1 MSQILS
7 EYCVKTLFNCPNI
20 LKITR
25 HSIPNITTP
34 HIVKVDQQIKS
45 RGKKGLLKIC
55 NTSNDI
61 IKFINQEHCLKYNT
75 FIAEPVINIDKEDYV
90 CFVQSDLHDTVYIG
104 INCGGI
110 DFTDVSLCK
119 KYELSFYE
127 LFDDNDYDSTF
138 INTINKLLSFYR
150 KYHFT
155 FMEINPL
162 VNNQPLD
169 FAVKFDTQAMYLF
182 SQEEQEI
189 LKNGMLKEPET
200 FIEELDKKSGSS
212 LKFNLLNENGSIWT
226 MVAGGGA
233 SVLYTDCIV
242 NMGLL
247 NELANY
253 GEYSGNPNENELT
266 QYSDYIIN
274 LMLQSQTNKQMYLIL
289 GGGISNFTDVSV
301 TFKGII
307 NSIVKYSQQI
317 QEKRIKILIRR
328 GGINCSNALEN
339 INNTCNKLNI
349 DCKVYSDDTHI
360 TGFLHENIEHTNY
373 KKELINVNVNINDII
388 TYTPPKLMIQDICT
402 NNSQILICNLNEAAI
417 QRMLDYEYSSGK
429 EHTSIKAI
437 HFSGEQ
443 KNLKVFFGPKEI
455 MIPIFDSY
463 DHIFNNYPNINIV
476 LNFYSYRSIFNSSI
490 NVLSYDSV
498 KLLIILAENV
508 PIRLT
513 KILKAMN
520 GNKIIIGGSS
530 IGALFVDTLRLGN
543 AMGSIENI
551 NKQGLYSKGTVG
563 LVTKSGGL
571 LNEMSNIINKKVHT
585 AIAIG
590 GDRYPC
596 TRLADIVYMY
606 NQNDE
611 IKSIVVLGEVGG
623 VQELEIGHL
632 YLNKICT
639 KPLIIWSYGT
649 SLDEILNTKEIQFGH
664 MGSYIDGIYES
675 SMMKNHLLSKINNI
689 YVPHSFEKIN
699 ELINKHCLS
708 QEIIKPQTYSIPYNF
723 NELMKNKMLRMPTM
737 FTNTITDE
745 RNELKYNNICI
756 SEYIKSE
763 NMIGKTICNLL
774 FKLSFSDY
782 FYKFI
787 EYCIVLLADH
797 GICPSTGHTAAVM
810 TRAGQNLSGTVA
822 SSLLGVTDKHGGAI
836 HACVKYFYDAIYI
849 NKYSPDEFIKTMRKE
864 NIKIPGIGHLFKSTS
879 NKDARID
886 HLHNYINTNFV
897 NIDAL
902 IYAKKVESILLTKKD
917 NLILN
922 VDGYIACAIICE
934 FIGCNKESDLV
945 EYIKL
950 NDYFNSLFIISRTIG
965 LCAIYGDQKRIGDNI
980 FRFPTYA
987 VMY

>member
-7 EYCVKTLFNCPNI
+7 EYCVKTLYNCPNVM
-20 LKITR
+20 KITR
-25 HSIPNITTP
+25 TSIPLISSP
-34 HIVKVDQQIKS
+34 HIVKVDQQVKG
-45 RGKKGLLKIC
+45 RGKKGLIKIC
-55 NTSNDI
+55 NSRDDI
-61 IKFINQEHCLKYNT
+61 DKFINQESCLKYDN
-75 FIAEPVINIDKEDYV
+75 FIAEPVVNIDNEDYV
-90 CFVQSDLHDTVYIG
+90 CFVQSDSCDIIYIG
-104 INCGGI
+104 INCGGME
-110 DFTDVSLCK
+110 FYDVSLCK
-119 KYELSFYE
+119 KYELSFYDIFE
-127 LFDDNDYDSTF
+127 DCEYDITF
-138 INTINKLLSFYR
+138 VKTINKLLSFYR

-182 SQEEQEI
+182 SPQEQTI
-189 LKNGMLKEPET
+189 INDGMLKEPET

-274 LMLQSQTNKQMYLIL
+274 LMIQSQTNKQIYLIL
-289 GGGISNFTDVSV
+289 GGGISNFTDVGA

-307 NSIVKYSQQI
+307 NSITKYSQQI
-317 QEKRIKILIRR
+317 CNKGIQILVRR
-328 GGINCSNALEN
+328 GGINCAKALEN
-339 INNTCNKLNI
+339 IKLTCDKLNI
-349 DCKVYSDDTHI
+349 NCRVYSDDTHI
-360 TGFLHENIEHTNY
+360 TGFLSENIQC
-373 KKELINVNVNINDII
+373 INCQQQTPDVTVNINDII
-388 TYTPPKLMIQDICT
+388 NYSPPNLMIQDICKSD
-402 NNSQILICNLNEAAI
+402 SQILICNLNEAAI

-429 EHTSIKAI
+429 DYTSIKAI
-437 HFSGEQ
+437 HFVGEQ
-443 KNLKVFFGPKEI
+443 KNLKVFFGPTEI
-455 MIPIFDSY
+455 MIPIFNSY
-463 DHIFNNYPNINIV
+463 EEIFNKFPNINIV
-476 LNFYSYRSIFNSSI
+476 LNFYSFRSIFESSM

-513 KILKAMN
+513 KILKTMN
-520 GNKIIIGGSS
+520 NDKIIIGGSS

-585 AIAIG
+585 AIAVG

-623 VQELEIGHL
+623 VQELEIGYL
-632 YLNKICT
+632 YLNKICK

-649 SLDEILNTKEIQFGH
+649 SLDAILNTKEIQFGH

-675 SMMKNHLLSKINNI
+675 SLMKNYLLSKIDNI
-689 YVPHSFEKIN
+689 YVPESFEKIN
-699 ELINKHCLS
+699 ELINIYCLE
-708 QEIIKPQTYSIPYNF
+708 QENIKQQSRTIPYNF

-745 RNELKYNNICI
+745 RSELKYNNIPI
-756 SEYIKSE
+756 TDYIESS
-763 NMIGKTICNLL
+763 NMIGKTMCNLL
-774 FKLSFSDY
+774 FKLSFNEY

-797 GICPSTGHTAAVM
+797 GVCPSTGHTAAVM
-810 TRAGQNLSGTVA
+810 SRAGQNLSGTVA
-822 SSLLGVTDKHGGAI
+822 SALLGVTDKHGGAI
-836 HACVKYFYDAIYI
+836 HGCVKYFYEAIYV
-849 NKYSPDEFIKTMRKE
+849 NKYSPDEFIRKMRKE

-879 NKDARID
+879 NKDARIE
-886 HLHNYINTNFV
+886 HLHNYICNNFV
-897 NIDAL
+897 NTDAL
-902 IYAKKVESILLTKKD
+902 TYAKKVESILLTKKD

-934 FIGCNKESDLV
+934 FMGCGKENDLV

-950 NDYFNSLFIISRTIG
+950 NDYFNSIFIISRTIG

-980 FRFPTYA
+980 FRFPTWGI
-987 VMY
+987 MY